1 MERLDET
8 YRVGRCDD
16 YVWLCRLFVVFALGE
31 LYSQSPSKTG
41 SSHSVPGT
49 AYFMQAMSL
58 FEDLYDEPTIDY
70 IETLLVIVSKTF
82 IPRPQDT
89 VLLHEF
95 H

>member
-1 MERLDET
+1 
-8 YRVGRCDD
+8 
-16 YVWLCRLFVVFALGE
+16 
-31 LYSQSPSKTG
+31 
-41 SSHSVPGT
+41 
-49 AYFMQAMSL
+49 MQAMSL

-70 IETLLVIVSKTF
+70 IETLLVIVSKAF